1 MKLKFQKNEAS
12 EVSVSLDID
21 AEVQDFDYIV
31 MMKELIKSR
40 KMENPEIL
48 GDFSE
53 GEADSI
59 KSMVKYL
66 NDALSNEDEDLVEAA
81 V

>member
-1 MKLKFQKNEAS
+1 MKLKFEKNEAS

>member
-1 MKLKFQKNEAS
+1 MKLKFEKNDAS

-21 AEVQDFDYIV
+21 TVVQDFDYIV

-40 KMENPEIL
+40 NMEDPEIL
-48 GDFSE
+48 GGFSE
-53 GEADSI
+53 AEAHSI

-66 NDALSNEDEDLVEAA
+66 NDALSNEDEDSVEGA